1 MLTDRAEKTQARFQA
16 ESLAQSLTS
25 CAAGCGPEECHYQRQ
40 PDGAALALGL

>member
-16 ESLAQSLTS
+16 ESLAQSLMS
-25 CAAGCGPEECHYQRQ
+25 CAGGCGPEECHYQRQ